1 MGFMDKVGEG
11 LEQAAKEI
19 EKALEKGKTKV
30 GEIQIEMQMDGLA
43 KKLGYLVFDFYRGRT
58 VDQTVRQK
66 VLDDLTRL
74 EEQLWKIRAEAAAKA
89 EADAQARA
97 AREQATWGEP
107 GAADAGTTA
116 GPDAAV
122 GEPGAAGAGQDTG
135 TWPGA
140 GAAETGG
147 ESPPDV

>member
-19 EKALEKGKTKV
+19 EKALDKGKAKV

-58 VDQTVRQK
+58 VDQTVRQR

-97 AREQATWGEP
+97 AAREE
-107 GAADAGTTA
+107 
-116 GPDAAV
+116 
-122 GEPGAAGAGQDTG
+122 AGAGQPSATG
-135 TWPGA
+135 A
-140 GAAETGG
+140 Q
-147 ESPPDV
+147 PPYDEMFRPPNP